1 MIEEK
6 YSAGLISQ
14 SFWFIEMK
22 KIIKLIDEGKSE
34 EEIKNLCISENLLVL
49 QMSIEQKGFLIYL
62 DRAKKLEKI

>member
-1 MIEEK
+1 VIEEK